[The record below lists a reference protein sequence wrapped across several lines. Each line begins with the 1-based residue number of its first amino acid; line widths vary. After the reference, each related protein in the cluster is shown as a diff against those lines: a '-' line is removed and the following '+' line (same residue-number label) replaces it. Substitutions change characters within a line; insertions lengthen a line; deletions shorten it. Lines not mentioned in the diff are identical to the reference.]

1 MMLHIY
7 QLITALIA
15 VLVMAV
21 MVRERNLS
29 RQITGA
35 IVLVLLLLRVFLIK

>member
-7 QLITALIA
+7 QAITALIA
-15 VLVMAV
+15 VLVATV
-21 MVRERNLS
+21 MLRERHVS

-35 IVLVLLLLRVFLIK
+35 IVLVLLLLRIFLIK